1 MLKILA
7 QFFFIGQI
15 IVYGNHSAMSV
26 DTLTLAERDT
36 ILADPRGFRRRLEA
50 RVLALLRNV
59 ALRALYSSRKQR
71 YETNQRGYLLEAH
84 ANAASVR

>member
-1 MLKILA
+1 MRWIAK
-7 QFFFIGQI
+7 G
-15 IVYGNHSAMSV
+15 VVGGHV
-26 DTLTLAERDT
+26 DVAERD
-36 ILADPRGFRRRLEA
+36 IIHADPRGFRRRLEA